1 MPNMAPSS
9 SRPTAIL
16 SVTTPI
22 GSVFVERWPQL
33 AFCLLHITALGGEYD
48 DNDDIPRCLK
58 VQDAALGL
66 GEPMLVLYDFSSA
79 RLPPMI
85 LGRKLLQHCM
95 RWADKN
101 APEWDTQVQGI
112 AFVMPNPFVRSF
124 CNMVTKTVSPPQPV
138 QYCADEVEAIA
149 FLGRAEFLLGEN
161 LKELL
166 AYGPRLADAEALL
179 WIPPGSP
186 AVLRELVRGGH
197 LPNLKWVHGFYAGID
212 PIAAFA
218 REELV
223 PAKVP
228 LSNGRGAFSSSLAEW
243 SICAAMHF
251 IKQIPRCMANRRARK
266 WDKFVMGELRGLT
279 LGLLGSGDIATATA
293 RLGKAFGMR
302 TVALRRNARKPDTSG
317 CFDLILGPY
326 DGPVLPAHKK
336 ALFEQCHVVVC
347 TLPGTP
353 ETFHFVG
360 AREFDAMLP
369 GAVFVSLGRGVA
381 VDELALDAALRAG
394 KLGGAALDVFEVE
407 PLPAQSPLWDPIHGE
422 RLLISAHNAD
432 YTETYFKLGWEVW
445 QKNLDAFLRGE
456 PPVTPVDPAAGY

>member
-1 MPNMAPSS
+1 
-9 SRPTAIL
+9 
-16 SVTTPI
+16 
-22 GSVFVERWPQL
+22 
-33 AFCLLHITALGGEYD
+33 
-48 DNDDIPRCLK
+48 
-58 VQDAALGL
+58 
-66 GEPMLVLYDFSSA
+66 
-79 RLPPMI
+79 
-85 LGRKLLQHCM
+85 
-95 RWADKN
+95 
-101 APEWDTQVQGI
+101 
-112 AFVMPNPFVRSF
+112 
-124 CNMVTKTVSPPQPV
+124 
-138 QYCADEVEAIA
+138 
-149 FLGRAEFLLGEN
+149 
-161 LKELL
+161 
-166 AYGPRLADAEALL
+166 
-179 WIPPGSP
+179 
-186 AVLRELVRGGH
+186 
-197 LPNLKWVHGFYAGID
+197 VHGFYAGID
-212 PIAAFA
+212 PIATFA

-223 PAKVP
+223 SAKVP

-432 YTETYFKLGWEVW
+432 YTETCVW
-445 QKNLDAFLRGE
+445 TVLE
-456 PPVTPVDPAAGY
+456 PGTSAPCPCTAPTPPLPCVWLPSHF

>member
-1 MPNMAPSS
+1 VAAPRTVFSLLPGGLACGLCHVRS
-9 SRPTAIL
+9 HTQHTGRTFVMSR
-16 SVTTPI
+16 
-22 GSVFVERWPQL
+22 
-33 AFCLLHITALGGEYD
+33 ALG
-48 DNDDIPRCLK
+48 RRL
-58 VQDAALGL
+58 
-66 GEPMLVLYDFSSA
+66 A
-79 RLPPMI
+79 RLPLYRLRYLSTRPP
-85 LGRKLLQHCM
+85 
-95 RWADKN
+95 AV
-101 APEWDTQVQGI
+101 AV
-112 AFVMPNPFVRSF
+112 
-124 CNMVTKTVSPPQPV
+124 VSPLNNPALSYLP
-138 QYCADEVEAIA
+138 ADCK
-149 FLGRAEFLLGEN
+149 AEFLLGEN

-212 PIAAFA
+212 PIATFA

-223 PAKVP
+223 SAKVP

-432 YTETYFKLGWEVW
+432 YTETCVW
-445 QKNLDAFLRGE
+445 TVVLE
-456 PPVTPVDPAAGY
+456 PGTSAPCPCTAPTPPLPCVWLPSHF

>member
-1 MPNMAPSS
+1 
-9 SRPTAIL
+9 
-16 SVTTPI
+16 
-22 GSVFVERWPQL
+22 
-33 AFCLLHITALGGEYD
+33 
-48 DNDDIPRCLK
+48 
-58 VQDAALGL
+58 
-66 GEPMLVLYDFSSA
+66 
-79 RLPPMI
+79 
-85 LGRKLLQHCM
+85 
-95 RWADKN
+95 
-101 APEWDTQVQGI
+101 
-112 AFVMPNPFVRSF
+112 
-124 CNMVTKTVSPPQPV
+124 
-138 QYCADEVEAIA
+138 
-149 FLGRAEFLLGEN
+149 
-161 LKELL
+161 
-166 AYGPRLADAEALL
+166 
-179 WIPPGSP
+179 
-186 AVLRELVRGGH
+186 
-197 LPNLKWVHGFYAGID
+197 
-212 PIAAFA
+212 
-218 REELV
+218 
-223 PAKVP
+223 
-228 LSNGRGAFSSSLAEW
+228 
-243 SICAAMHF
+243 
-251 IKQIPRCMANRRARK
+251 MANRRARK

-432 YTETYFKLGWEVW
+432 YTETCVWTVLEPGTSALCVAPLSFLSWHRSSRVSTDFKLGWEVW